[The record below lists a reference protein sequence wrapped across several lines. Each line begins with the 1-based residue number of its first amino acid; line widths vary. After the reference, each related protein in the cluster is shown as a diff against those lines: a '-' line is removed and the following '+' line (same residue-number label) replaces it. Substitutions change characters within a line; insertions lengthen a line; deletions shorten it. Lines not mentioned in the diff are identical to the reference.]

1 MQRSRPKSS
10 FEKFDPAPIQIG
22 TMLRQVPSTRSAL
35 TQFHDL
41 DTSQIKATTQLPEC
55 FKPVS
60 QKPGEQGIKRAVA
73 IKMSL
78 LSLGQAIAYKSII
91 TTRCRCDFHVHRWDK
106 ARETMT
112 KNIRDADVA
121 FIQALAEV
129 LRENDL
135 TEVKVKRE
143 YGEDDSLDVRV
154 SRQQPQQVM
163 AAAVAAPVA
172 AAPAAAAPAAS
183 ADPASDPGAVTSPM
197 VGTIYLAAEPGAPAF
212 VSVGTVVAEGDTL
225 LIVEAMKTMNHI
237 PAPRAGKV
245 TRILV
250 DDGSAVEFGSPLV
263 ILE

>member
-1 MQRSRPKSS
+1 
-10 FEKFDPAPIQIG
+10 
-22 TMLRQVPSTRSAL
+22 
-35 TQFHDL
+35 
-41 DTSQIKATTQLPEC
+41 
-55 FKPVS
+55 
-60 QKPGEQGIKRAVA
+60 
-73 IKMSL
+73 
-78 LSLGQAIAYKSII
+78 
-91 TTRCRCDFHVHRWDK
+91 
-106 ARETMT
+106 MT
-112 KNIRDADVA
+112 KNTRDADVA

-172 AAPAAAAPAAS
+172 AAPAAASAAS